1 MANELKIRVVFDT
14 GGADK
19 PLGDLPPKIK
29 AVEGSLKDLE
39 NQWKKLDQLAK
50 SQYAVGSPQQ
60 VQAIANASMAYK
72 RYQEAVAQTST
83 IVAQN
88 TRVSANA
95 GMTLQALNYTIRD
108 SPYFFRDFSLGILA
122 VGNNL
127 NPLIDG
133 MIRMNKEAKDAGTTL
148 GKTLVQSLSGPA
160 GLVFAFSILVSVLQA
175 VTFAMAKAKDAASAF
190 KGVADELI
198 SLDNPFENWS
208 FVFKPEELDKMIGVL
223 DKRIENIGVKRRA
236 QIQSGELGGI
246 IDWLEQ
252 VFAGEDT
259 AEENVKNRLTTLKS
273 NLEATREI
281 SKLFEELGKKPTIKG
296 KEPKERPLEP
306 NIFDIKP
313 EDVDAFTKAVI
324 KSIDEQEDAFLDY
337 ELNRYKTEQD
347 YAEKIKTWK
356 TQFIEDDYKL
366 RIQKIEDA
374 YQKERELILE
384 NKKLGLLSPE
394 DALTALV
401 SLGQATEMTKS
412 KTERKKSDEDVAKI
426 KAIDDSIRGA
436 ISSSNSLGDALFSA
450 FIQGKQ
456 GVDEFLKSLLLAVAK
471 MALMNVL
478 TSIFLN
484 ALTGGL
490 PIPSVGSAPDLLP
503 SIPKPN
509 MSMASSTQ
517 SVTSRLDAMNLNMM
531 NNQPIVL
538 IEANVSGVEFTKKI
552 VNPSQVKLAKSN
564 TRTQRI

>member
-281 SKLFEELGKKPTIKG
+281 SKLFE
-296 KEPKERPLEP
+296 
-306 NIFDIKP
+306 
-313 EDVDAFTKAVI
+313 
-324 KSIDEQEDAFLDY
+324 
-337 ELNRYKTEQD
+337 
-347 YAEKIKTWK
+347 
-356 TQFIEDDYKL
+356 
-366 RIQKIEDA
+366 
-374 YQKERELILE
+374 
-384 NKKLGLLSPE
+384 
-394 DALTALV
+394 
-401 SLGQATEMTKS
+401 
-412 KTERKKSDEDVAKI
+412 
-426 KAIDDSIRGA
+426 
-436 ISSSNSLGDALFSA
+436 
-450 FIQGKQ
+450 
-456 GVDEFLKSLLLAVAK
+456 
-471 MALMNVL
+471 
-478 TSIFLN
+478 
-484 ALTGGL
+484 
-490 PIPSVGSAPDLLP
+490 
-503 SIPKPN
+503 
-509 MSMASSTQ
+509 
-517 SVTSRLDAMNLNMM
+517 
-531 NNQPIVL
+531 
-538 IEANVSGVEFTKKI
+538 
-552 VNPSQVKLAKSN
+552 
-564 TRTQRI
+564 